1 MLLAA
6 TCLIALASTLVPG
19 GFWRGLVIGALGASA
34 LAAMFVL
41 VLESTGTA
49 PRAMGATA
57 EEWTA
62 GELRKLR
69 RQGWTLVNHFGLGY
83 GDIDHI
89 VIGRAAIFVVETK
102 WSASGWGR
110 PNTTLEDTVAQVT
123 KAARSVRLWT
133 RAESLGLPVVPV
145 VFLWGGADGHT
156 LPVSERFDH
165 DGVRVI
171 RGGKAARAW
180 RADVEQMPPVVSA
193 EAADAVVE
201 RVREHLE
208 GRDRHEAAEHP
219 VPPSI
224 DHVLSVSFGAF
235 AAGVAGIL
243 TILEPLSAG
252 WRWPVVPIAAAA
264 VVAGVVLR
272 RYRALCYF
280 ADAWLAG
287 VAGMGVLSVL
297 LLAIA

>member
-1 MLLAA
+1 MRDRRLAGAGRAGAWARGEVRRRQLAFVRRNWLRLTIMLLAA

-156 LPVSERFDH
+156 LPVSERFDTT
-165 DGVRVI
+165 
-171 RGGKAARAW
+171 
-180 RADVEQMPPVVSA
+180 VS
-193 EAADAVVE
+193 
-201 RVREHLE
+201 
-208 GRDRHEAAEHP
+208 G
-219 VPPSI
+219 
-224 DHVLSVSFGAF
+224 
-235 AAGVAGIL
+235 
-243 TILEPLSAG
+243 
-252 WRWPVVPIAAAA
+252 
-264 VVAGVVLR
+264 
-272 RYRALCYF
+272 
-280 ADAWLAG
+280 
-287 VAGMGVLSVL
+287 
-297 LLAIA
+297 